1 MAPQGRGFPVHA
13 AECCQQG
20 VHRMHGNWWE
30 GGCLNLP
37 RVVKEGFLEEVV
49 LHEEFTNQWSGCK
62 PFLDAMTR

>member
-1 MAPQGRGFPVHA
+1 MAPQGRGVHKRLPVHA

-49 LHEEFTNQWSGCK
+49 LH
-62 PFLDAMTR
+62 